1 MGVNILL
8 TALGMGLLWGVM
20 AIGVFVT
27 YRILNYADLTA
38 EGSFTLGAALAARL
52 ITSGWDPL
60 TSTLFAIVVGM
71 AAGLMTG
78 FFHTVLRVPPLLSGI
93 LSMTALYSIN
103 LRVMNNRAN
112 IPITRGTETLMSR
125 MADLLGTDERSAL
138 IAVGCIFTVIFLN
151 ITRVYLN
158 LYRKKNT
165 WTYRVTE
172 RFGEKQKLVAS
183 VAYVAA
189 LIIWV
194 VSFNVIIRSGVI
206 MAQLAVWFPASE
218 RVAAI
223 YVGFAFVIVVIVLL
237 KLFFNTEIGYVL
249 RATGDNENMAK
260 AQGVNTNR
268 MKILGLVLGN
278 ACVAL
283 SGALVFQM
291 QGFADIGMG
300 VGTIVI
306 GLASVIIGEV
316 IFSDKGSHR
325 VFNAVVLGSVLYRII
340 IALVLSLG
348 IHPNDFRLIS
358 AIMLALVL
366 SLPLFREKFNFNLKK
381 LVLGRE

>member
-1 MGVNILL
+1 MNILL

-20 AIGVFVT
+20 AIGVFIT
-27 YRILNYADLTA
+27 YRVLNYADLTA
-38 EGSFTLGAALAARL
+38 EGSFTLGAAIAARL

-60 TSTLFAIVVGM
+60 TSTLFAIAVGV

-78 FFHTVLRVPPLLSGI
+78 FFHTVLGVPPLLSGI
-93 LSMTALYSIN
+93 LSMTGLYSIN
-103 LRVMNNRAN
+103 LRVMSNRAN
-112 IPITRGTETLMSR
+112 IPIMRGTETLMSR
-125 MADLLGTDERSAL
+125 MANFLGTDEASAF
-138 IAVGCIFTVIFLN
+138 IALCCIFGV
-151 ITRVYLN
+151 VALN
-158 LYRKKNT
+158 LIRFYIGTYREKT
-165 WTYRVTE
+165 WIYRVTQPLGAK
-172 RFGEKQKLVAS
+172 RKLILGCVF
-183 VAYVAA
+183 AA
-189 LIIWV
+189 LGIGLVGLFIAV
-194 VSFNVIIRSGVI
+194 LQSTRA
-206 MAQLAVWFPASE
+206 MAQMAIWFPASE
-218 RVAAI
+218 RVASI
-223 YVGFAFVIVVIVLL
+223 YIGFIFVIIVIALL
-237 KLFFNTEIGYVL
+237 KVFFNTELGYVL
-249 RATGDNENMAK
+249 RATGDNAAMAK

-268 MKILGLVLGN
+268 MKILGLVIGN

-316 IFSDKGSHR
+316 VFSDKNSHK

-340 IALVLSLG
+340 IAFVLTIG

-358 AIMLALVL
+358 AILLAVVL
-366 SLPLFREKFNFNLKK
+366 AMPMFRAKFNINLKK